1 MNFYEMRGSEDDASR
16 AAGRLMAGV
25 SVGVDARAEQARP
38 YEENSGLERW
48 GVEVADV
55 FDGGTVA
62 GGASPAPT
70 KKKRKNSDD

>member
-1 MNFYEMRGSEDDASR
+1 MNFYEMRGSEARRIAS
-16 AAGRLMAGV
+16 GREIMAGV
-25 SVGVDARAEQARP
+25 SVGSTRGGRS
-38 YEENSGLERW
+38 EENSGLERW